1 MGSLTE
7 LLLATLDPSKNA
19 QAEAQIRQA
28 EQASVDQYF
37 TALAQELANTEK
49 PVVARQLAGL
59 LLKNALASK
68 DPAKDRDLKARWA
81 NLPAASRNLVKE
93 ATTSALISPQTDV
106 GKASAQVLAK
116 IGAIEIPLVQWP
128 GLVPLL
134 LGHVTNT
141 DVRARQ
147 ISLVCLGYLCEDLVI
162 VQEEGTNIG
171 DDIANN
177 ILTAVVQGMRD
188 TEPQTKLEATRAF
201 YHAVVLA
208 KKNFKNQ
215 VERDVIMGVVNE
227 TCRCNTAPEVQIA
240 AFECLVQIATE
251 YYDFLMPYM
260 NGLGPLTWETIKSS
274 PEKVAIPAME
284 FWSTICDEEL
294 YLMDLVEAGQ
304 AGGRASL
311 NLIQQALSFLVP
323 LLTETLTK
331 RQSEDDDDTWNLA
344 MAAGTC
350 LALVAQVVRDGCV
363 DLVLQFVH
371 TNFQNPDWKFREAA
385 VLAYGSIME
394 GPTSEKMRPM
404 VEQSLSHL
412 VLALQDQ
419 SVAVRD
425 TIAWT
430 LGRIAQFH
438 PTIVPV
444 KQLMPLLCE
453 RLRDVPRVSANI
465 CWNVQVLA
473 EAQTGGIAGQYPDST
488 PLSEFFTAIA
498 TALLEVVARPD
509 ADERQLRMAGYNALS
524 VLVSKA
530 GNDCLPHM
538 QALTQEMLKHLQ
550 ASYKSIDREC
560 ELQGYICGVLTSL
573 AGVTS
578 QARGDAGL
586 LERVSYRSCSLLD
599 REKVAMAAN
608 QIMEEALKVISAYQ
622 QVRGGAQVLHEE
634 ALLLIVA
641 LANAAG
647 SGFASWLH
655 QEANAERFMP
665 HFAPHLQVGLQNY
678 EEVQVCL
685 TTTRM
690 VGDLCTALEGKIVS
704 YCDTILQILYTN
716 LRNPAVDRKIKAAVM
731 TSFGDIAMAITGD
744 FEQYLGPVVQMLR
757 EASSTRLADGPADSE
772 EWVEYL
778 NSLREGVLE
787 AYSGII
793 HGLKESGKL
802 HLFKEH
808 VNTVLMLVKEI
819 SEDPT
824 TPGPCVLGDFA
835 GLPRCAPRQLPVIKA
850 AVGVVGDLVL
860 VFQTELTAYVGKAPF
875 LVQLVQAALRSQDP
889 KLLQSAQWLQG
900 MLMKLRPQI
909 PCSRRRRSSPM

>member
-1 MGSLTE
+1 M
-7 LLLATLDPSKNA
+7 LAGTLGRGYRGLPHPLSPTKDPSKNA

-59 LLKNALASK
+59 LLKNTLASK

-304 AGGRASL
+304 AAGRASL

-465 CWNVQVLA
+465 CWNVQARAAPRAQEPSCLCA
-473 EAQTGGIAGQYPDST
+473 ECRRQPTAMIPPPPLLGGRPFATHTQDFEPTKEGEGPAPKPPSDSVSWET
-488 PLSEFFTAIA
+488 STCTPSNPSSARESWSSIKGSSKSPLSPQSGSVGAPKKPTLRYYTRQGRQRLLRRAHALFCRSWTFALA
-498 TALLEVVARPD
+498 ALLGTAGAVIVAR
-509 ADERQLRMAGYNALS
+509 
-524 VLVSKA
+524 
-530 GNDCLPHM
+530 LP
-538 QALTQEMLKHLQ
+538 
-550 ASYKSIDREC
+550 
-560 ELQGYICGVLTSL
+560 
-573 AGVTS
+573 
-578 QARGDAGL
+578 AR
-586 LERVSYRSCSLLD
+586 SM
-599 REKVAMAAN
+599 K
-608 QIMEEALKVISAYQ
+608 EA
-622 QVRGGAQVLHEE
+622 
-634 ALLLIVA
+634 
-641 LANAAG
+641 
-647 SGFASWLH
+647 
-655 QEANAERFMP
+655 
-665 HFAPHLQVGLQNY
+665 
-678 EEVQVCL
+678 
-685 TTTRM
+685 
-690 VGDLCTALEGKIVS
+690 
-704 YCDTILQILYTN
+704 
-716 LRNPAVDRKIKAAVM
+716 
-731 TSFGDIAMAITGD
+731 
-744 FEQYLGPVVQMLR
+744 
-757 EASSTRLADGPADSE
+757 
-772 EWVEYL
+772 
-778 NSLREGVLE
+778 
-787 AYSGII
+787 
-793 HGLKESGKL
+793 
-802 HLFKEH
+802 
-808 VNTVLMLVKEI
+808 
-819 SEDPT
+819 
-824 TPGPCVLGDFA
+824 
-835 GLPRCAPRQLPVIKA
+835 
-850 AVGVVGDLVL
+850 
-860 VFQTELTAYVGKAPF
+860 
-875 LVQLVQAALRSQDP
+875 
-889 KLLQSAQWLQG
+889 
-900 MLMKLRPQI
+900 
-909 PCSRRRRSSPM
+909 

>member
-1 MGSLTE
+1 MSLTE
-7 LLLATLDPSKNA
+7 LLLATQDPRTRA
-19 QAEAQIRQA
+19 QAEAQIKQA
-28 EQASVDQYF
+28 EQANVEQYF
-37 TALAQELANTEK
+37 TALAQELANAEK

-59 LLKNALASK
+59 LLKNGLAAK
-68 DPAKDRDLKARWA
+68 DLAKDRELKARWA
-81 NLPAASRNLVKE
+81 SLPAASRNLVKE
-93 ATTSALISPQTDV
+93 ATTTALVFPQVDV
-106 GKASAQVLAK
+106 GKAAAQVLAK
-116 IGAIEIPLVQWP
+116 IGAVEIPPNEWP

-134 LGHVTNT
+134 LQHVTNT
-141 DVRARQ
+141 DNAARQ
-147 ISLVCLGYLCEDLVI
+147 ISLVCLGYLCEELVL
-162 VQEEGTNIG
+162 VQEEGGNIS

-177 ILTAVVQGMRD
+177 ILTAVVQGMKD
-188 TEPQTKLEATRAF
+188 SEPHTKLEATRAF

-215 VERDVIMGVVNE
+215 VERDVIMSVMKDV
-227 TCRCNTAPEVQIA
+227 CCFQAAPEVQIA

-251 YYDFLMPYM
+251 YYDFLLPYM
-260 NGLGPLTWETIKSS
+260 NSLGFLTLETIKSA

-294 YLMDLVEAGQ
+294 FLMDLIQSGQ
-304 AGGRASL
+304 PAGGRASL
-311 NLIQQALSFLVP
+311 NLIQQALPHLVP
-323 LLTETLTK
+323 LLTETLTR

-350 LALVAQVVRDGCV
+350 LALVAQVVGDGCV
-363 DLVLQFVH
+363 DLVLQFV
-371 TNFQNPDWKFREAA
+371 TVNFNNADWKFREAA

-404 VEQSLSHL
+404 VESSLSSL
-412 VLALQDQ
+412 VVALQDP

-453 RLRDVPRVSANI
+453 KLRDVPRVSANI

-473 EAQTGGIAGQYPDST
+473 EAQAAGAGTVPYPDST
-488 PLSEFFTAIA
+488 VLSEFFTAIA
-498 TALLEVVARPD
+498 MALLEVVARPD

-530 GNDCLPHM
+530 GNDCLGHM

-550 ASYKSIDREC
+550 ESYKSIDREC

-573 AGVTS
+573 VS
-578 QARGDAGL
+578 RL
-586 LERVSYRSCSLLD
+586 RERIAPLAD
-599 REKVAMAAN
+599 K
-608 QIMEEALKVISAYQ
+608 IMEEALKVISAYQ

-647 SGFASWLH
+647 SGFD
-655 QEANAERFMP
+655 RFMP
-665 HFAPHLQVGLQNY
+665 HFAPHLTVGLQNY
-678 EEVQVCL
+678 EEIQVCL

-690 VGDLCTALEGKIVS
+690 VGDLCTALESKVAG
-704 YCDTILQILYTN
+704 YCDMILEILYTN
-716 LRNPAVDRKIKAAVM
+716 LKNPAVDRKIKAAVM
-731 TSFGDIAMAITGD
+731 TCFGDIAMAITGD
-744 FEQYLGPVVQMLR
+744 FEKYLGPVVQMLR

-772 EWVEYL
+772 EWIEYL

-802 HLFKEH
+802 PLFKEH

-819 SEDPT
+819 SEDQT
-824 TPGPCVLGDFA
+824 S
-835 GLPRCAPRQLPVIKA
+835 QMPVIKA
-850 AVGVVGDLVL
+850 AVGVVGDLIL

-875 LVQLVQAALRSQDP
+875 LSNLVQIAIQSQEP
-889 KLLQSAQWLQG
+889 KLLQNAQWLQS
-900 MLMKLRPQI
+900 MLVRFGG
-909 PCSRRRRSSPM
+909 

>member
-1 MGSLTE
+1 MSLTE
-7 LLLATLDPSKNA
+7 LLLATQDPSKNA
-19 QAEAQIRQA
+19 QAEAQIKQA
-28 EQASVDQYF
+28 EQANVEQYF
-37 TALAQELANTEK
+37 SALAQELANAEK

-59 LLKNALASK
+59 LLKNGLA
-68 DPAKDRDLKARWA
+68 AKDLARDRELKQRWVA
-81 NLPAASRNLVKE
+81 LPAPSRNLVKE
-93 ATTSALISPQTDV
+93 ATTTALVFPQVDV
-106 GKASAQVLAK
+106 GKAAAQVLAK
-116 IGAIEIPLVQWP
+116 IGAIEIPPNEWP

-134 LGHVTNT
+134 LQHVTNT
-141 DVRARQ
+141 DNAARQ
-147 ISLVCLGYLCEDLVI
+147 ISLVCLGYLCEELVL
-162 VQEEGTNIG
+162 VQEEGGNIS

-188 TEPQTKLEATRAF
+188 PEPNTKLEATRAF

-208 KKNFKNQ
+208 KKNFRNQ
-215 VERDVIMGVVNE
+215 VERDVIMSVMNDACMF
-227 TCRCNTAPEVQIA
+227 TAAPEVQIA

-260 NGLGPLTWETIKSS
+260 NTLGLLTLETIKSA

-294 YLMDLVEAGQ
+294 YLMDLVQSGQ
-304 AGGRASL
+304 PAGGRVSL
-311 NLIQQALSFLVP
+311 NLIQQALPHLVP
-323 LLTETLTK
+323 LLTVTLTK
-331 RQSEDDDDTWNLA
+331 RQSEDDDDTWSLA

-350 LALVAQVVRDGCV
+350 LALVAQVVGDGCV
-363 DLVLQFVH
+363 DLVLQFVNGNF
-371 TNFQNPDWKFREAA
+371 TNQDWKYREAA

-412 VLALQDQ
+412 VMALQDP

-438 PTIVPV
+438 PNIVPV

-453 RLRDVPRVSANI
+453 KLRDVPRVSANI

-473 EAQTGGIAGQYPDST
+473 EAQNSVPYPDTT

-498 TALLEVVARPD
+498 MALLEVVARPD

-530 GNDCLPHM
+530 GNDCLGHM
-538 QALTQEMLKHLQ
+538 QALTTEMLKHLQ
-550 ASYKSIDREC
+550 ESYKSMDREC

-573 AGVTS
+573 
-578 QARGDAGL
+578 
-586 LERVSYRSCSLLD
+586 VSRLRDQIAPLAD
-599 REKVAMAAN
+599 K
-608 QIMEEALKVISAYQ
+608 IMEEALKVISAYQ

-634 ALLLIVA
+634 ALLLVVA

-647 SGFASWLH
+647 TGFD
-655 QEANAERFMP
+655 RFMP
-665 HFAPHLQVGLQNY
+665 HFAPHLTVGLQNY

-690 VGDLCTALEGKIVS
+690 VGDLCTALEKKIGG
-704 YCDTILQILYTN
+704 YCDMILEILYTN
-716 LRNPAVDRKIKAAVM
+716 LKNPAVDRKIKASVM
-731 TSFGDIAMAITGD
+731 TCFGDIAMAITGD
-744 FEQYLGPVVQMLR
+744 FEKYLGPVVQMLR
-757 EASSTRLADGPADSE
+757 EASSTKLADGPADNE
-772 EWVEYL
+772 EWIDYL
-778 NSLREGVLE
+778 NLLREGVLE

-802 HLFKEH
+802 PLFKEH

-819 SEDPT
+819 SEDQT
-824 TPGPCVLGDFA
+824 S
-835 GLPRCAPRQLPVIKA
+835 QLPVIKA
-850 AVGVVGDLVL
+850 AVGVVGDLIL
-860 VFQTELTAYVGKAPF
+860 VFQQELTAYVGKAPF
-875 LVQLVQAALRSQDP
+875 LSQLVQTAIRSQEP
-889 KLLQSAQWLQG
+889 KLLQNAHWLQSMLVRFGG
-900 MLMKLRPQI
+900 M
-909 PCSRRRRSSPM
+909 

>member
-1 MGSLTE
+1 MSLTE
-7 LLLATLDPSKNA
+7 LLLATQDPSKNA
-19 QAEAQIRQA
+19 QAEVQIKQA
-28 EQASVDQYF
+28 EQANVEQYF
-37 TALAQELANTEK
+37 SALAQELANPEK

-59 LLKNALASK
+59 LLKNGLA
-68 DPAKDRDLKARWA
+68 AKDLARDRELKQRWVA
-81 NLPAASRNLVKE
+81 LPAPSRNLVKE
-93 ATTSALISPQTDV
+93 ATTTALVFPQVDV
-106 GKASAQVLAK
+106 GKAAAQVLAK
-116 IGAIEIPLVQWP
+116 IGAIEIPPNEWP

-134 LGHVTNT
+134 LQHVTNT
-141 DVRARQ
+141 DNAARQ
-147 ISLVCLGYLCEDLVI
+147 ISLVCLGYLCEELVL
-162 VQEEGTNIG
+162 VQEEGGNIS

-188 TEPQTKLEATRAF
+188 PEPNTKLEATRAF

-208 KKNFKNQ
+208 KKNFRNQ
-215 VERDVIMGVVNE
+215 VERDVIMSVMHDACMF
-227 TCRCNTAPEVQIA
+227 TAAPEVQIA

-260 NGLGPLTWETIKSS
+260 NNLGLLTLETIKSA

-294 YLMDLVEAGQ
+294 YLMDLVQSGQ
-304 AGGRASL
+304 PAGGRVSL
-311 NLIQQALSFLVP
+311 NLIQQALPHLVP
-323 LLTETLTK
+323 LLTVTLTK
-331 RQSEDDDDTWNLA
+331 RQSEDDDDTWSLA

-350 LALVAQVVRDGCV
+350 LALVAQVVGDGCV
-363 DLVLQFVH
+363 DLVLQFVNGNF
-371 TNFQNPDWKFREAA
+371 TNQDWKYREAA

-412 VLALQDQ
+412 VMALQDP

-438 PTIVPV
+438 PTIVPM

-453 RLRDVPRVSANI
+453 KLRDVPRVSANI

-473 EAQTGGIAGQYPDST
+473 EAQNSVPYTDTT

-498 TALLEVVARPD
+498 MALLEVVARPD

-530 GNDCLPHM
+530 GNDCLGHM
-538 QALTQEMLKHLQ
+538 QALTTEMLKHLQ
-550 ASYKSIDREC
+550 ESYKSMDREC

-573 AGVTS
+573 
-578 QARGDAGL
+578 
-586 LERVSYRSCSLLD
+586 VSRLRDQIAPLAD
-599 REKVAMAAN
+599 K
-608 QIMEEALKVISAYQ
+608 IMEEALKVISAYQ

-634 ALLLIVA
+634 ALLLVVA

-647 SGFASWLH
+647 SGFD
-655 QEANAERFMP
+655 RFMP
-665 HFAPHLQVGLQNY
+665 HFAPHLTVGLQNY

-690 VGDLCTALEGKIVS
+690 VGDLCTALEKKIGG
-704 YCDTILQILYTN
+704 YCDMILEILYTN
-716 LRNPAVDRKIKAAVM
+716 LKNPAVDRKIKASVM
-731 TSFGDIAMAITGD
+731 TCFGDIAMAITGD
-744 FEQYLGPVVQMLR
+744 FEKYLGPVVQMLR
-757 EASSTRLADGPADSE
+757 EASSTKLADGPADNE
-772 EWVEYL
+772 EWVDYL
-778 NSLREGVLE
+778 NLLREGVLE

-808 VNTVLMLVKEI
+808 VNTVLILVKEI
-819 SEDPT
+819 SEDQT
-824 TPGPCVLGDFA
+824 S
-835 GLPRCAPRQLPVIKA
+835 QLPVIKA
-850 AVGVVGDLVL
+850 AVGVVGDLIL
-860 VFQTELTAYVGKAPF
+860 VFQQELTAYVGKAPF
-875 LVQLVQAALRSQDP
+875 LSQLVQTAIRSQEP
-889 KLLQSAQWLQG
+889 KLLQNAHWLQG
-900 MLMKLRPQI
+900 MLVRFGGM
-909 PCSRRRRSSPM
+909 

>member
-1 MGSLTE
+1 MSLTE
-7 LLLATLDPSKNA
+7 LLLATQDPRKNA
-19 QAEAQIRQA
+19 AAEAQIKQA
-28 EQASVDQYF
+28 ESANVEQYF
-37 TALAQELANTEK
+37 TALAQELANAEK

-59 LLKNALASK
+59 LLKNGLA
-68 DPAKDRDLKARWA
+68 AKDLTRDRELKQRWVA
-81 NLPAASRNLVKE
+81 LPANSRNLVKE
-93 ATTSALISPQTDV
+93 ATTTALVFPQVDV
-106 GKASAQVLAK
+106 GKAAAQVLAK
-116 IGAIEIPLVQWP
+116 IGAIEIPPNEWP

-134 LGHVTNT
+134 LQHVTNT
-141 DVRARQ
+141 DNAPRQ
-147 ISLVCLGYLCEDLVI
+147 ISLVCLGYLCEELVL
-162 VQEEGTNIG
+162 VQEEGGNIT

-188 TEPQTKLEATRAF
+188 PEPNTKLEATRAF

-215 VERDVIMGVVNE
+215 VERDVIMSVMNDA
-227 TCRCNTAPEVQIA
+227 CMFSAAPEVQIA

-251 YYDFLMPYM
+251 YYDFLLPYM
-260 NGLGPLTWETIKSS
+260 NTLGLLTLETIKSA

-294 YLMDLVEAGQ
+294 YLMDLVQSGVPP
-304 AGGRASL
+304 AGGRVSL
-311 NLIQQALSFLVP
+311 NLIQQALPHLVP
-323 LLTETLTK
+323 LLTVTLTK

-350 LALVAQVVRDGCV
+350 LALVAQVVGDACV
-363 DLVLQFVH
+363 DLVLQFVNGNF
-371 TNFQNPDWKFREAA
+371 TNQDWKYREAA

-412 VLALQDQ
+412 VMALQDP

-438 PTIVPV
+438 PSIVPV

-453 RLRDVPRVSANI
+453 KLRDVPRVSANI

-473 EAQTGGIAGQYPDST
+473 EAQHSVPYPDTT

-498 TALLEVVARPD
+498 MALLEVVSRPD
-509 ADERQLRMAGYNALS
+509 ADDRQLRMAGYNALS

-530 GNDCLPHM
+530 GNDCLGHM

-550 ASYKSIDREC
+550 ESYKSMDREC

-573 AGVTS
+573 
-578 QARGDAGL
+578 
-586 LERVSYRSCSLLD
+586 VSRLRDQIAPLAD
-599 REKVAMAAN
+599 K
-608 QIMEEALKVISAYQ
+608 IMEEALKVISAYQ

-634 ALLLIVA
+634 ALLLVVA

-647 SGFASWLH
+647 LGF
-655 QEANAERFMP
+655 ERFMT
-665 HFAPHLQVGLQNY
+665 HFAPHLRVGLQNY

-690 VGDLCTALEGKIVS
+690 VGDLCTALEGRIAG
-704 YCDTILQILYTN
+704 YCDMILEILYTN
-716 LRNPAVDRKIKAAVM
+716 LKNPAVDRKIKAAVM
-731 TSFGDIAMAITGD
+731 TCFGDIAMAITGD
-744 FEQYLGPVVQMLR
+744 FEKYLGPVVQMLR

-778 NSLREGVLE
+778 NLLREGVLE

-819 SEDPT
+819 SDDQT
-824 TPGPCVLGDFA
+824 S
-835 GLPRCAPRQLPVIKA
+835 QLPVIKA
-850 AVGVVGDLVL
+850 AVGVVGDLIL
-860 VFQTELTAYVGKAPF
+860 VFQQELTAYVGQAPF
-875 LVQLVQAALRSQDP
+875 LSQLVQTAIRSQEP
-889 KLLQSAQWLQG
+889 KLLQNAHWLQG
-900 MLMKLRPQI
+900 MLVRFGGM
-909 PCSRRRRSSPM
+909 

>member
-1 MGSLTE
+1 
-7 LLLATLDPSKNA
+7 
-19 QAEAQIRQA
+19 
-28 EQASVDQYF
+28 
-37 TALAQELANTEK
+37 
-49 PVVARQLAGL
+49 
-59 LLKNALASK
+59 
-68 DPAKDRDLKARWA
+68 
-81 NLPAASRNLVKE
+81 
-93 ATTSALISPQTDV
+93 
-106 GKASAQVLAK
+106 
-116 IGAIEIPLVQWP
+116 
-128 GLVPLL
+128 
-134 LGHVTNT
+134 
-141 DVRARQ
+141 
-147 ISLVCLGYLCEDLVI
+147 
-162 VQEEGTNIG
+162 
-171 DDIANN
+171 
-177 ILTAVVQGMRD
+177 
-188 TEPQTKLEATRAF
+188 
-201 YHAVVLA
+201 
-208 KKNFKNQ
+208 
-215 VERDVIMGVVNE
+215 
-227 TCRCNTAPEVQIA
+227 
-240 AFECLVQIATE
+240 
-251 YYDFLMPYM
+251 
-260 NGLGPLTWETIKSS
+260 
-274 PEKVAIPAME
+274 
-284 FWSTICDEEL
+284 
-294 YLMDLVEAGQ
+294 
-304 AGGRASL
+304 
-311 NLIQQALSFLVP
+311 
-323 LLTETLTK
+323 
-331 RQSEDDDDTWNLA
+331 
-344 MAAGTC
+344 
-350 LALVAQVVRDGCV
+350 
-363 DLVLQFVH
+363 
-371 TNFQNPDWKFREAA
+371 
-385 VLAYGSIME
+385 
-394 GPTSEKMRPM
+394 
-404 VEQSLSHL
+404 
-412 VLALQDQ
+412 
-419 SVAVRD
+419 
-425 TIAWT
+425 
-430 LGRIAQFH
+430 
-438 PTIVPV
+438 
-444 KQLMPLLCE
+444 MPLLCE

-573 AGVTS
+573 
-578 QARGDAGL
+578 
-586 LERVSYRSCSLLD
+586 VSRL
-599 REKVAMAAN
+599 REQVAMAGN

-647 SGFASWLH
+647 ASF
-655 QEANAERFMP
+655 ERFMP

-824 TPGPCVLGDFA
+824 T
-835 GLPRCAPRQLPVIKA
+835 QLPVIKA

-900 MLMKLRPQI
+900 MLMKFGGP
-909 PCSRRRRSSPM
+909 

>member
-1 MGSLTE
+1 M
-7 LLLATLDPSKNA
+7 
-19 QAEAQIRQA
+19 
-28 EQASVDQYF
+28 
-37 TALAQELANTEK
+37 AQELANAEK

-59 LLKNALASK
+59 LLKNGLA
-68 DPAKDRDLKARWA
+68 AKDLARDRELKQRWVA
-81 NLPAASRNLVKE
+81 LPAPSRNLVKE
-93 ATTSALISPQTDV
+93 ATTTALVFPQVDV
-106 GKASAQVLAK
+106 GKAAAQVLAK
-116 IGAIEIPLVQWP
+116 IGAIEIPPNEWP

-134 LGHVTNT
+134 LQHVTNT
-141 DVRARQ
+141 DNAARQ
-147 ISLVCLGYLCEDLVI
+147 ISLVCLGYLCEELVL
-162 VQEEGTNIG
+162 VQEEGGNIS

-188 TEPQTKLEATRAF
+188 PEPNTKLEATRAF

-208 KKNFKNQ
+208 KKNFRNQ
-215 VERDVIMGVVNE
+215 VERDVIMSVMNDACMF
-227 TCRCNTAPEVQIA
+227 TAAPEVQIA

-260 NGLGPLTWETIKSS
+260 NTLGLLTLETIKSA

-294 YLMDLVEAGQ
+294 YLMDLVQSGQ
-304 AGGRASL
+304 PAGGRVSL
-311 NLIQQALSFLVP
+311 NLIQQALPHLVP
-323 LLTETLTK
+323 LLTVTLTK
-331 RQSEDDDDTWNLA
+331 RQSEDDDDTWSLA

-350 LALVAQVVRDGCV
+350 LALVAQVVGDGCV
-363 DLVLQFVH
+363 DLVLQFVNGNF
-371 TNFQNPDWKFREAA
+371 TNQDWKYREAA

-412 VLALQDQ
+412 VMALQDP

-438 PTIVPV
+438 PNIVPV

-453 RLRDVPRVSANI
+453 KLRDVPRVSANI

-473 EAQTGGIAGQYPDST
+473 EAQNSVPYPDTT

-498 TALLEVVARPD
+498 MALLEVVARPD

-530 GNDCLPHM
+530 GNDCLGHM
-538 QALTQEMLKHLQ
+538 QALTTEMLKHLQ
-550 ASYKSIDREC
+550 ESYKSMDREC

-573 AGVTS
+573 
-578 QARGDAGL
+578 
-586 LERVSYRSCSLLD
+586 VSRLRDQIAPLAD
-599 REKVAMAAN
+599 K
-608 QIMEEALKVISAYQ
+608 IMEEALKVISAYQ

-634 ALLLIVA
+634 ALLLVVA

-647 SGFASWLH
+647 TGFD
-655 QEANAERFMP
+655 RFMP
-665 HFAPHLQVGLQNY
+665 HFAPHLTVGLQNY

-690 VGDLCTALEGKIVS
+690 VGDLCTALEKKIGG
-704 YCDTILQILYTN
+704 YCDMILEILYTN
-716 LRNPAVDRKIKAAVM
+716 LKNPAVDRKIKASVM
-731 TSFGDIAMAITGD
+731 TCFGDIAMAITGD
-744 FEQYLGPVVQMLR
+744 FEKYLGPVVQMLR
-757 EASSTRLADGPADSE
+757 EASSTKLADGPADNE
-772 EWVEYL
+772 EWIDYL
-778 NSLREGVLE
+778 NLLREGVLE

-802 HLFKEH
+802 PLFKEH

-819 SEDPT
+819 SEDQT
-824 TPGPCVLGDFA
+824 S
-835 GLPRCAPRQLPVIKA
+835 QLPVIKA
-850 AVGVVGDLVL
+850 AVGVVGDLIL
-860 VFQTELTAYVGKAPF
+860 VFQQELTAYVGKAPF
-875 LVQLVQAALRSQDP
+875 LSQLVQTAIRSQEP
-889 KLLQSAQWLQG
+889 KLLQNAHWLQSMLVRFGG
-900 MLMKLRPQI
+900 M
-909 PCSRRRRSSPM
+909 

>member
-1 MGSLTE
+1 MSLTE

-106 GKASAQVLAK
+106 GKAAAQVLAK

-147 ISLVCLGYLCEDLVI
+147 ISLVCLGYLCEDLVV
-162 VQEEGTNIG
+162 VQEEGTNIS

-215 VERDVIMGVVNE
+215 VERDVIMGVVND
-227 TCRCNTAPEVQIA
+227 TCRCTAAPEVQIA

-294 YLMDLVEAGQ
+294 YLMDLAEAGQ

-311 NLIQQALSFLVP
+311 NLIQQALGFLVP

-530 GNDCLPHM
+530 GSDCLPHM

-573 AGVTS
+573 
-578 QARGDAGL
+578 
-586 LERVSYRSCSLLD
+586 VSRL
-599 REKVAMAAN
+599 REKVAPVAN
-608 QIMEEALKVISAYQ
+608 SIMEEALKVISAYQ

-647 SGFASWLH
+647 AGF
-655 QEANAERFMP
+655 ERFMP

-690 VGDLCTALEGKIVS
+690 VGDLCTALEGKIVG

-731 TSFGDIAMAITGD
+731 TSFGDIAMAITGE

-757 EASSTRLADGPADSE
+757 EASSTRLTDGPGDSE

-793 HGLKESGKL
+793 HGLKESNKL

-824 TPGPCVLGDFA
+824 T
-835 GLPRCAPRQLPVIKA
+835 QLPVIKA

-860 VFQTELTAYVGKAPF
+860 VFQTELTAHVGKAPF
-875 LVQLVQAALRSQDP
+875 LSQLVQVAFRSQDP

-900 MLMKLRPQI
+900 MLMKFGGT
-909 PCSRRRRSSPM
+909 

>member
-1 MGSLTE
+1 
-7 LLLATLDPSKNA
+7 
-19 QAEAQIRQA
+19 
-28 EQASVDQYF
+28 
-37 TALAQELANTEK
+37 
-49 PVVARQLAGL
+49 
-59 LLKNALASK
+59 
-68 DPAKDRDLKARWA
+68 
-81 NLPAASRNLVKE
+81 
-93 ATTSALISPQTDV
+93 
-106 GKASAQVLAK
+106 
-116 IGAIEIPLVQWP
+116 
-128 GLVPLL
+128 
-134 LGHVTNT
+134 
-141 DVRARQ
+141 
-147 ISLVCLGYLCEDLVI
+147 
-162 VQEEGTNIG
+162 
-171 DDIANN
+171 
-177 ILTAVVQGMRD
+177 
-188 TEPQTKLEATRAF
+188 
-201 YHAVVLA
+201 
-208 KKNFKNQ
+208 
-215 VERDVIMGVVNE
+215 
-227 TCRCNTAPEVQIA
+227 
-240 AFECLVQIATE
+240 
-251 YYDFLMPYM
+251 
-260 NGLGPLTWETIKSS
+260 
-274 PEKVAIPAME
+274 
-284 FWSTICDEEL
+284 
-294 YLMDLVEAGQ
+294 
-304 AGGRASL
+304 
-311 NLIQQALSFLVP
+311 
-323 LLTETLTK
+323 
-331 RQSEDDDDTWNLA
+331 
-344 MAAGTC
+344 
-350 LALVAQVVRDGCV
+350 
-363 DLVLQFVH
+363 
-371 TNFQNPDWKFREAA
+371 
-385 VLAYGSIME
+385 
-394 GPTSEKMRPM
+394 
-404 VEQSLSHL
+404 
-412 VLALQDQ
+412 
-419 SVAVRD
+419 
-425 TIAWT
+425 
-430 LGRIAQFH
+430 
-438 PTIVPV
+438 
-444 KQLMPLLCE
+444 
-453 RLRDVPRVSANI
+453 
-465 CWNVQVLA
+465 
-473 EAQTGGIAGQYPDST
+473 
-488 PLSEFFTAIA
+488 
-498 TALLEVVARPD
+498 VVARPD

-573 AGVTS
+573 
-578 QARGDAGL
+578 
-586 LERVSYRSCSLLD
+586 VSRL
-599 REKVAMAAN
+599 REQVAMAGN

-647 SGFASWLH
+647 ASF
-655 QEANAERFMP
+655 ERFMP

-824 TPGPCVLGDFA
+824 T
-835 GLPRCAPRQLPVIKA
+835 QLPVIKA

-900 MLMKLRPQI
+900 MLMKFGGP
-909 PCSRRRRSSPM
+909 

>member
-1 MGSLTE
+1 LTFKRPLPKHHTGQTGEWARLKAPSEMSLTE
-7 LLLATLDPSKNA
+7 LLLATQDPRKNA
-19 QAEAQIRQA
+19 AAEAQIKQA
-28 EQASVDQYF
+28 ESANVEQYF
-37 TALAQELANTEK
+37 TALAQELANAEK

-59 LLKNALASK
+59 LLKNGLA
-68 DPAKDRDLKARWA
+68 AKDLTRDRELKQRWVA
-81 NLPAASRNLVKE
+81 LPANSRNLVKE
-93 ATTSALISPQTDV
+93 ATTTALVFPQVDV
-106 GKASAQVLAK
+106 GKAAAQVLAK
-116 IGAIEIPLVQWP
+116 IGAIEIPPNEWP

-134 LGHVTNT
+134 LQHVTNT
-141 DVRARQ
+141 DNAPRQ
-147 ISLVCLGYLCEDLVI
+147 ISLVCLGYLCEELVL
-162 VQEEGTNIG
+162 VQEEGGNIT

-188 TEPQTKLEATRAF
+188 PEPNTKLEATRAF

-215 VERDVIMGVVNE
+215 VERDVIMSVMNDA
-227 TCRCNTAPEVQIA
+227 CMFSAAPEVQIA

-251 YYDFLMPYM
+251 YYDFLLPYM
-260 NGLGPLTWETIKSS
+260 NTLGLLTLETIKSA

-294 YLMDLVEAGQ
+294 YLMDLVQSGVPP
-304 AGGRASL
+304 AGGRVSL
-311 NLIQQALSFLVP
+311 NLIQQALPHLVP
-323 LLTETLTK
+323 LLTVTLTK

-350 LALVAQVVRDGCV
+350 LALVAQVVGDACV
-363 DLVLQFVH
+363 DLVLQFVNGNF
-371 TNFQNPDWKFREAA
+371 TNQDWKYREAA

-412 VLALQDQ
+412 VMALQDP

-438 PTIVPV
+438 PSIVPV

-453 RLRDVPRVSANI
+453 KLRDVPRVSANI

-473 EAQTGGIAGQYPDST
+473 EAQHSVPYPDTT

-498 TALLEVVARPD
+498 MALLEVVSRPD
-509 ADERQLRMAGYNALS
+509 ADDRQLRMAGYNALS

-530 GNDCLPHM
+530 GNDCLGHM

-550 ASYKSIDREC
+550 ESYKSMDREC

-573 AGVTS
+573 
-578 QARGDAGL
+578 
-586 LERVSYRSCSLLD
+586 VSRLRDQIAPLAD
-599 REKVAMAAN
+599 K
-608 QIMEEALKVISAYQ
+608 IMEEALKVISAYQ

-634 ALLLIVA
+634 ALLLVVA

-647 SGFASWLH
+647 LGF
-655 QEANAERFMP
+655 ERFMT
-665 HFAPHLQVGLQNY
+665 HFAPHLRVGLQNY

-690 VGDLCTALEGKIVS
+690 VGDLCTALEGRIAG
-704 YCDTILQILYTN
+704 YCDMILEILYTN
-716 LRNPAVDRKIKAAVM
+716 LKNPAVDRKIKAAVM
-731 TSFGDIAMAITGD
+731 TCFGDIAMAITGD
-744 FEQYLGPVVQMLR
+744 FEKYLGPVVQMLR
-757 EASSTRLADGPADSE
+757 QASSTRLADGPADSE

-778 NSLREGVLE
+778 NLLREGVLE

-819 SEDPT
+819 SDDQT
-824 TPGPCVLGDFA
+824 S
-835 GLPRCAPRQLPVIKA
+835 QLPVIKA
-850 AVGVVGDLVL
+850 AVGVVGDLIL
-860 VFQTELTAYVGKAPF
+860 VFQQELTAYVGQAPF
-875 LVQLVQAALRSQDP
+875 LSQLVQTAIRSQEP
-889 KLLQSAQWLQG
+889 KLLQNAHWLQG
-900 MLMKLRPQI
+900 MLVRFGGM
-909 PCSRRRRSSPM
+909 

>member
-1 MGSLTE
+1 VILTFKRPLPKHHTGQTGEWARLKAPSEMSLTE
-7 LLLATLDPSKNA
+7 LLLATQDPRKNA
-19 QAEAQIRQA
+19 AAEAQIKQA
-28 EQASVDQYF
+28 ESANVEQYF
-37 TALAQELANTEK
+37 TALAQELANAEK

-59 LLKNALASK
+59 LLKNGLA
-68 DPAKDRDLKARWA
+68 AKDLTRDRELKQRWVA
-81 NLPAASRNLVKE
+81 LPANSRNLVKE
-93 ATTSALISPQTDV
+93 ATTTALVFPQVDV
-106 GKASAQVLAK
+106 GKAAAQVLAK
-116 IGAIEIPLVQWP
+116 IGAIEIPPNEWP

-134 LGHVTNT
+134 LQHVTNT
-141 DVRARQ
+141 DNAPRQ
-147 ISLVCLGYLCEDLVI
+147 ISLVCLGYLCEELVL
-162 VQEEGTNIG
+162 VQEEGGNIT

-188 TEPQTKLEATRAF
+188 PEPNTKLEATRAF

-215 VERDVIMGVVNE
+215 VERDVIMSVMNDA
-227 TCRCNTAPEVQIA
+227 CMFSAAPEVQIA

-251 YYDFLMPYM
+251 YYDFLLPYM
-260 NGLGPLTWETIKSS
+260 NTLGLLTLETIKSA

-294 YLMDLVEAGQ
+294 YLMDLVQSGVPP
-304 AGGRASL
+304 AGGRVSL
-311 NLIQQALSFLVP
+311 NLIQQALPHLVP
-323 LLTETLTK
+323 LLTVTLTK

-350 LALVAQVVRDGCV
+350 LALVAQVVGDACV
-363 DLVLQFVH
+363 DLVLQFVNGNF
-371 TNFQNPDWKFREAA
+371 TNQDWKYREAA

-412 VLALQDQ
+412 VMALQDP

-438 PTIVPV
+438 PSIVPV

-453 RLRDVPRVSANI
+453 KLRDVPRVSANI

-473 EAQTGGIAGQYPDST
+473 EAQHSVPYPDTT

-498 TALLEVVARPD
+498 MALLEVVSRPD
-509 ADERQLRMAGYNALS
+509 ADDRQLRMAGYNALS

-530 GNDCLPHM
+530 GNDCLGHM

-550 ASYKSIDREC
+550 ESYKSMDREC

-573 AGVTS
+573 
-578 QARGDAGL
+578 
-586 LERVSYRSCSLLD
+586 VSRLRDQIAPLAD
-599 REKVAMAAN
+599 K
-608 QIMEEALKVISAYQ
+608 IMEEALKVISAYQ

-634 ALLLIVA
+634 ALLLVVA

-647 SGFASWLH
+647 LGF
-655 QEANAERFMP
+655 ERFMT
-665 HFAPHLQVGLQNY
+665 HFAPHLRVGLQNY

-690 VGDLCTALEGKIVS
+690 VGDLCTALEGRIAG
-704 YCDTILQILYTN
+704 YCDMILEILYTN
-716 LRNPAVDRKIKAAVM
+716 LKNPAVDRKIKAAVM
-731 TSFGDIAMAITGD
+731 TCFGDIAMAITGD
-744 FEQYLGPVVQMLR
+744 FEKYLGPVVQMLR
-757 EASSTRLADGPADSE
+757 QASSTRLADGPADSE

-778 NSLREGVLE
+778 NLLREGVLE

-819 SEDPT
+819 SDDQT
-824 TPGPCVLGDFA
+824 S
-835 GLPRCAPRQLPVIKA
+835 QLPVIKA
-850 AVGVVGDLVL
+850 AVGVVGDLIL
-860 VFQTELTAYVGKAPF
+860 VFQQELTAYVGQAPF
-875 LVQLVQAALRSQDP
+875 LSQLVQTAIRSQEP
-889 KLLQSAQWLQG
+889 KLLQNAHWLQG
-900 MLMKLRPQI
+900 MLVRFGGM
-909 PCSRRRRSSPM
+909 

>member
-573 AGVTS
+573 
-578 QARGDAGL
+578 
-586 LERVSYRSCSLLD
+586 VSRL

-647 SGFASWLH
+647 SGF
-655 QEANAERFMP
+655 ERFMP

-824 TPGPCVLGDFA
+824 T
-835 GLPRCAPRQLPVIKA
+835 QLPVIKA

-900 MLMKLRPQI
+900 MLMKFGGP
-909 PCSRRRRSSPM
+909 

>member
-1 MGSLTE
+1 MSLTE
-7 LLLATLDPSKNA
+7 LLLATQDPRTRA
-19 QAEAQIRQA
+19 QAEAQIKQA
-28 EQASVDQYF
+28 EQANVEQYF
-37 TALAQELANTEK
+37 TALAQELANAEK

-59 LLKNALASK
+59 LLKNGLAAK
-68 DPAKDRDLKARWA
+68 DLAKDRELKARWA
-81 NLPAASRNLVKE
+81 SLPAASRNLVKE
-93 ATTSALISPQTDV
+93 ATTTALVFPQVDV
-106 GKASAQVLAK
+106 GKAAAQVLAK
-116 IGAIEIPLVQWP
+116 IGAVEIPPNEWP

-134 LGHVTNT
+134 LQHVTNT
-141 DVRARQ
+141 DNAARQ
-147 ISLVCLGYLCEDLVI
+147 ISLVCLGYLCEELVL
-162 VQEEGTNIG
+162 VQEEGGNIS

-177 ILTAVVQGMRD
+177 ILTAVVQGMKD
-188 TEPQTKLEATRAF
+188 SEPHTKLEATRAF

-215 VERDVIMGVVNE
+215 VERDVIMSVMKDV
-227 TCRCNTAPEVQIA
+227 CCFQAAPEVQIA

-251 YYDFLMPYM
+251 YYDFLLPYM
-260 NGLGPLTWETIKSS
+260 NSLGFLTLETIKSA

-294 YLMDLVEAGQ
+294 FLMDLIQSGQ
-304 AGGRASL
+304 PAGGRASL
-311 NLIQQALSFLVP
+311 NLIQQALPHLVP
-323 LLTETLTK
+323 LLTETLTR

-350 LALVAQVVRDGCV
+350 LALVAQVVGDGCV
-363 DLVLQFVH
+363 DLVLQFV
-371 TNFQNPDWKFREAA
+371 TVNFNKADWKFREAA

-404 VEQSLSHL
+404 VESSLSSL
-412 VLALQDQ
+412 VVALQDP

-453 RLRDVPRVSANI
+453 KLRDVPRVSANI

-473 EAQTGGIAGQYPDST
+473 EAQAAGAGTVPYPDST
-488 PLSEFFTAIA
+488 VLSEFFTAIA
-498 TALLEVVARPD
+498 MALLEVVARPD

-530 GNDCLPHM
+530 GNDCLGHM

-550 ASYKSIDREC
+550 ESYKSIDREC

-573 AGVTS
+573 VS
-578 QARGDAGL
+578 RL
-586 LERVSYRSCSLLD
+586 RERIAPLAD
-599 REKVAMAAN
+599 K
-608 QIMEEALKVISAYQ
+608 IMEEALKVISAYQ

-647 SGFASWLH
+647 SGFD
-655 QEANAERFMP
+655 RFMP
-665 HFAPHLQVGLQNY
+665 HFAPHLTVGLQNY
-678 EEVQVCL
+678 EEIQVCL

-690 VGDLCTALEGKIVS
+690 VGDLCTALESKVAG
-704 YCDTILQILYTN
+704 YCDMILEILYTN
-716 LRNPAVDRKIKAAVM
+716 LKNPAVDRKIKAAVM
-731 TSFGDIAMAITGD
+731 TCFGDIAMAITGD
-744 FEQYLGPVVQMLR
+744 FEKYLGPVVQMLR

-772 EWVEYL
+772 EWIEYL

-802 HLFKEH
+802 PLFKEH

-819 SEDPT
+819 SEDQT
-824 TPGPCVLGDFA
+824 S
-835 GLPRCAPRQLPVIKA
+835 QMPVIKA
-850 AVGVVGDLVL
+850 AVGVVGDLIL

-875 LVQLVQAALRSQDP
+875 LSNLVQIAIQSQEP
-889 KLLQSAQWLQG
+889 KLLQNAQWLQS
-900 MLMKLRPQI
+900 MLVRFGG
-909 PCSRRRRSSPM
+909 